1 MSVWSRKW
9 KINVGLLG
17 LEDAEFAL
25 EKCEGDPAVYYTMKL
40 SKCNDEESWAD
51 CTFIRRGWAHL
62 EWKPQVKL
70 PAYDPADPAVV
81 QLYNDGI
88 KAFLL
93 RVSSTT
99 RRLEGEVA
107 AVTATVN
114 GMNPVTNVV
123 VTPTAVTLLVAR
135 NAVKCGGIR
144 DLLIVVYQA
153 TLFGGGVGPAP
164 DGTGH
169 GDPT

>member
-1 MSVWSRKW
+1 
-9 KINVGLLG
+9 
-17 LEDAEFAL
+17 
-25 EKCEGDPAVYYTMKL
+25 MKL
-40 SKCNDEESWAD
+40 IKCNDEETWAD
-51 CTFIRRGWAHL
+51 CTFVRRGYAHL
-62 EWKPQVKL
+62 EWKPQDKL
-70 PAYDPADPAVV
+70 PVFDPADPAVV
-81 QLYNDGI
+81 QLYKDGI

-107 AVTATVN
+107 AVTARVN
-114 GMNPVTNVV
+114 GMNPVTDVV

-144 DLLIVVYQA
+144 DLLIVVYRA